1 MWMRSAV
8 LLSVAVTSLAAG
20 NSSDDF
26 YRAVRAND
34 LAQLKR
40 LIASEGVDAKD
51 RHGAT
56 PLMYAAAVGS
66 PEAVKMLLAA
76 GADAKVKN
84 AFDATPL
91 MWAAANMEK
100 VRLLVNAGA
109 DVNARS
115 KQGMTPLLVAASTAG
130 SIDIVRFL
138 IAHGADLKRHGETA
152 TEPST
157 AHPSQQAGMPQQNKS
172 ADAGGFTPLLAAA
185 SANDLEM
192 VRLFVEKGV
201 DVNAATA
208 KGDTPLQFAA
218 GAGNLAMVKLL
229 LSKGADVNAATT
241 GALQV
246 RKGPIGLN
254 HLTPLLYAAPYG
266 TPELVKTLI
275 DAGAKV
281 NAQDIRGMTPLMLA
295 VASETQNP
303 DVVRLL
309 LEKGADVRTKSLLD
323 ETALDWARKYGNPEV
338 IGLLQ
343 KAGGEAAQ
351 NSEREEAVLSEQVD
365 ARAAIARS
373 VALLQRSS
381 TEFFKESG
389 CVGCHHQNF
398 AAMAVAAARKVGV
411 GVDEAAAQEQSKVV
425 KSQWMAFQEGLLQR
439 VDPPGASDTLTY
451 SLLGLA
457 AAAYPADAIT
467 DAMIINV
474 AEEQDL
480 NGSWCYGALSRSP
493 IEESCIG
500 RAAARIRVMQV
511 YGPPG
516 LKGEFDKRIVRARD
530 YLLRAQPQ
538 TTDDHAML
546 LLGLNRAGAGDDKV
560 REAAKSLLAI
570 QRADGGWA
578 GNPHLDSDAYST
590 GESLYAL
597 QESGALRA
605 DDTAYRSGAAFL
617 LKTQHPDGSWHV
629 KSRAVK
635 FQPYFQSGF
644 PYDHDQ
650 WISAAG
656 TAWATVA
663 LANGIEAVE
672 RAAR

>member
-1 MWMRSAV
+1 MWMRSAA
-8 LLSVAVTSLAAG
+8 LLALAVTVLAAG
-20 NSSDDF
+20 SSSDDF
-26 YRAVRAND
+26 YKAIRAND
-34 LAQLKR
+34 LAQLR
-40 LIASEGVDAKD
+40 TLVAGGDINLKD

-76 GADAKVKN
+76 GADAKIKN
-84 AFDATPL
+84 AFEATSL
-91 MWAAANMEK
+91 TWAAANLEK
-100 VRLLVNAGA
+100 VRLLVEAGA

-130 SIDIVRFL
+130 SIDIVRYL
-138 IAHGADLKRHGETA
+138 IAHGAKLNSTGASAAEPASAAPGQTGGMTQARMSSGEG
-152 TEPST
+152 E
-157 AHPSQQAGMPQQNKS
+157 
-172 ADAGGFTPLLAAA
+172 FTPLLAAA

-192 VRLFVEKGV
+192 ARLFVEKGV
-201 DVNAATA
+201 DVNGATG
-208 KGDTPLQFAA
+208 KGDTPLQYAA

-229 LSKGADVNAATT
+229 LSKGADVNAATSGT
-241 GALQV
+241 IQV

-254 HLTPLLYAAPYG
+254 HLTPLMYAAPYG
-266 TPELVKTLI
+266 TPELVKMLI

-295 VASETQNP
+295 VASETQNA
-303 DVVRLL
+303 DVARLL
-309 LEKGADVRTKSLLD
+309 VASGCNLKAKSLIG
-323 ETALDWARKYGNPEV
+323 ETALDWARKYGDPEV
-338 IGLLQ
+338 GGLLE
-343 KAGGEAAQ
+343 KAGGEGSQNDSPAEAAV
-351 NSEREEAVLSEQVD
+351 SGPVD
-365 ARAAIARS
+365 AKTAIARS
-373 VALLQRSS
+373 IALLQRSS

-398 AAMAVAAARKVGV
+398 TAMAVAAGRRAHVP
-411 GVDEAAAQEQSKVV
+411 VDDSAAEEQLKVV
-425 KSQWMAFQEGLLQR
+425 RSQWMAFQEGLLQR
-439 VDPPGASDTLTY
+439 LDPPGASDTLIY

-457 AAAYPADAIT
+457 AAGYPADATT
-467 DAMIINV
+467 DAMIVNI
-474 AEEQDL
+474 AEEQALD
-480 NGSWCYGALSRSP
+480 GSWFFGAISRSP
-493 IEESCIG
+493 LQESAIN
-500 RAAARIRVMQV
+500 RAALGIRVMQL

-516 LKGEFDKRIVRARD
+516 LKGEFDKRIARARD
-530 YLLRAQPQ
+530 YLLEAKPR
-538 TTDDHAML
+538 TTDDRAML
-546 LLGLNRAGAGDDKV
+546 LLGVKWAGVGQAKV
-560 REAAKSLLAI
+560 QEAAKGLLGM

-578 GNPHLDSDAYST
+578 GNSHLESDAYST

-597 QESGALRA
+597 EESGVLHATDAVCR
-605 DDTAYRSGAAFL
+605 RGAEFL
-617 LKTQHPDGSWHV
+617 LKTQRPDGSWHV

-663 LANGIEAVE
+663 LANGIEPAE

>member
-1 MWMRSAV
+1 MWMRSTAV
-8 LLSVAVTSLAAG
+8 LALAVTVLTAG
-20 NSSDDF
+20 SSSDE
-26 YRAVRAND
+26 YYKAIRAND

-40 LIASEGVDAKD
+40 LIATGSVDSKD

-91 MWAAANMEK
+91 IWAAANLEK

-130 SIDIVRFL
+130 SIDVVRFL
-138 IAHGADLKRHGETA
+138 IAHDAKLKSGGASVAGPGTA
-152 TEPST
+152 APSEKG
-157 AHPSQQAGMPQQNKS
+157 GMAQPRKS
-172 ADAGGFTPLLAAA
+172 SDEGDFTPLLAAA

-192 VRLFVEKGV
+192 VRLFVDKGV
-201 DVNAATA
+201 DVNAATG
-208 KGDTPLQFAA
+208 KGDTPLQYAA

-229 LSKGADVNAATT
+229 LAKGADVNAATS
-241 GALQV
+241 GSLQV

-266 TPELVKTLI
+266 SPELVKTLI

-295 VASETQNP
+295 VASETQNA
-303 DVVRLL
+303 DVARLL
-309 LEKGADVRTKSLLD
+309 TASGCDLKAKSLAG
-323 ETALDWARKYGNPEV
+323 ETPLDWARKYGDPEV
-338 IGLLQ
+338 VGLLQ
-343 KAGGEAAQ
+343 KAGGEGTQNGSPAEAAV
-351 NSEREEAVLSEQVD
+351 SAPVD
-365 ARAAIARS
+365 AKTAIARS
-373 VALLQRSS
+373 IALLQRSS

-398 AAMAVAAARKVGV
+398 TAMAIAAARKARVPVDDGV
-411 GVDEAAAQEQSKVV
+411 AQEQLKAV

-439 VDPPGASDTLTY
+439 LDPPGAADTLMY

-457 AAAYPADAIT
+457 AAEYPADATT
-467 DAMIINV
+467 DAMIVNV
-474 AEEQDL
+474 AEEQAPD
-480 NGSWCYGALSRSP
+480 GSWFFGAISRSP
-493 IEESCIG
+493 LQEGSIG
-500 RAAARIRVMQV
+500 RAALGMRVMQL

-516 LKGEFDKRIVRARD
+516 LKAEFDKRIARARD
-530 YLLRAQPQ
+530 YLLEAKPK
-538 TTDDHAML
+538 TTDDRAML
-546 LLGLNRAGAGDDKV
+546 LVGLKWAGVSEEKV
-560 REAAKSLLAI
+560 QEAAKGLLGI

-578 GNPHLDSDAYST
+578 GNSHLESDAYST

-597 QESGALRA
+597 AESGAIQV
-605 DDTAYRSGAAFL
+605 TGPAYRRGVAFL
-617 LKTQHPDGSWHV
+617 LKTQRPDGSWHV
-629 KSRAVK
+629 KSRVVK

-663 LANGIEAVE
+663 LANGMERAE